1 MEVGVRELKQRL
13 SEFLDLVAR
22 GEQVIVTDRGTPK
35 AMISPVRAAGRLQE
49 GIDDG
54 WIRPP
59 VRPHRADVPTAQ
71 SDRRIMDVIDEDR
84 GE

>member
-22 GEQVIVTDRGTPK
+22 GEHVIVTDRGTPK
-35 AMISPVRAAGRLQE
+35 AVISPARSAGRVQE
-49 GIDDG
+49 GVDDG

-59 VRPHRADVPTAQ
+59 VRPRPADVPAAQ
-71 SDRRIMDVIDEDR
+71 SDRRIMDVVDEDR